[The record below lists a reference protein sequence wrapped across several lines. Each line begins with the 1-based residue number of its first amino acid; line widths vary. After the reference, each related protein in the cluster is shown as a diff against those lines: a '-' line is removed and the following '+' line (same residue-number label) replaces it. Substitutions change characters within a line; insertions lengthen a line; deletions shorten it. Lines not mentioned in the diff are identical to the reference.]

1 MYSFIVQKAES
12 PKSSCLHA
20 LCEGCRGSFLA
31 LPSFRWLPAILSVP
45 RLVDAWLHPSLFT
58 WHAPYIP
65 PVSVSLLFYKD
76 TGHIGL
82 KLIILTWLLLQWP
95 YFQISSRSQAL
106 GVRTWISLLGQGE
119 DTLQLTTASKT
130 FHVQLSREL
139 YNIIIHTLQRRLN
152 FFPSSL
158 QQRQL

>member
-1 MYSFIVQKAES
+1 MYSFIVQKAKS

-31 LPSFRWLPAILSVP
+31 SPGFWWLPSILSIP

-58 WHAPYIP
+58 GHAPYKP

-82 KLIILTWLLLQWP
+82 KLIILTWLHLQWP
-95 YFQISSRSQAL
+95 YFQISSRSQVL

-119 DTLQLTTASKT
+119 DSLQPTTASKALC
-130 FHVQLSREL
+130 VQLTRKL
-139 YNIIIHTLQRRLN
+139 HNIIVHTLRRRLN